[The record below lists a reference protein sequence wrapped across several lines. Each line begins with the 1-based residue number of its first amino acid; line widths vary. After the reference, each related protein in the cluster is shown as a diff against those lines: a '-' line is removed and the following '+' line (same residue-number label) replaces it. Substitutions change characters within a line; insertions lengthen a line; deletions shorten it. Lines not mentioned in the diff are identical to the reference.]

1 MDESS
6 RCKIRFP
13 VPAALHGCEIV
24 SLRVLRPLYCQPP
37 YRACVERSFVYCVRA
52 ESGERGRDDENLDA
66 IVVPTSDRLPLMD
79 RHVLVSRLG
88 PRHATRR
95 HRLVSVGAAMGNT
108 AVSVSGLPWATP
120 PCQCRGCHGQH
131 RCVSVGAVMGNT
143 AVSIGAAV
151 VRS

>member
-1 MDESS
+1 M
-6 RCKIRFP
+6 
-13 VPAALHGCEIV
+13 
-24 SLRVLRPLYCQPP
+24 
-37 YRACVERSFVYCVRA
+37 YCVRA

-108 AVSVSGLPWATP
+108 AVSVLGLSWATP
-120 PCQCRGCHGQH
+120 PCQYRGCRSTLIAPNQSLP
-131 RCVSVGAVMGNT
+131 R
-143 AVSIGAAV
+143 
-151 VRS
+151 VRHDVYTNRYA